1 MINENIGQDKA
12 TLWTRYP
19 VKSFKNDLKKC
30 YIKYNTKDYKEILKK
45 IKEDA
50 TEWEQF

>member
-12 TLWTRYP
+12 TLWTKYP
-19 VKSFKNDLKKC
+19 TMSFKNDLKKC
-30 YIKYNTKDYKEILKK
+30 YNKYNTKDYQEILNK
-45 IKEDA
+45 IKEDN